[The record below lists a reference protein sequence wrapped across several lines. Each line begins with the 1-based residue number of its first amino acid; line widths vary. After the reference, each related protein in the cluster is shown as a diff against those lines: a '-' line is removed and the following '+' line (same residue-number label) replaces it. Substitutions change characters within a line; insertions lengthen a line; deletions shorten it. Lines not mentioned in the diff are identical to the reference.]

1 MIYHAMSKSQLAE
14 AAGVSTRTLARWLQI
29 AEMQQLLKRYH
40 ISLTRRKLPPIV
52 VQKICEHFCIFID
65 ETD

>member
-1 MIYHAMSKSQLAE
+1 MNYKAMSKSQLAE

-29 AEMQQLLKRYH
+29 EEMQQMLHRYH
-40 ISLTRRKLPPIV
+40 IAPTRRILPPRV
-52 VQKICEHFCIFID
+52 VQRICEHFCIFLD